1 MQMCALDTCC
11 WSNIFFV
18 KIINAWNFPA
28 AAANLVYYTTVGMA
42 VVASILVHSGLKMD
56 LT

>member
-11 WSNIFFV
+11 WRNIFFV